1 MSAEKVTEDLA
12 QVSLEGDVEPQTADG
27 AEAIYTSESRGSD
40 ESGKLNKRVLEI
52 GLCLQLFHWQRF
64 QNFLDC

>member
-27 AEAIYTSESRGSD
+27 AEAIYTSEIRGSD
-40 ESGKLNKRVLEI
+40 ESGKLLTTLPVI
-52 GLCLQLFHWQRF
+52 FQHFILFL
-64 QNFLDC
+64 N